1 MIKYEIQRIKK
12 VLENGELIIYP
23 TDTVYGIA
31 GSIYNEESLKNIYL
45 AKKRDFSSPLIVL
58 ISDLKKLDEI
68 AIIPDEN
75 REKIDNLISNFW
87 PGALTIILKK
97 QEWIPNIMTNNKDTI
112 GVRMPNL
119 DTALQIIEEA
129 GGVLPTTSAN
139 ISGEKTPNSFLELS
153 KEIKEKVTLVI
164 DGGATPLKQE
174 STIIDMTSIPK
185 ILRTGA
191 ISIEEIEKIIGKI

>member
-1 MIKYEIQRIKK
+1 MIKYELQRIKK

-97 QEWIPNIMTNNKDTI
+97 QEWIPNIMTSNKDTI

-164 DGGATPLKQE
+164 DGGVTPLKQE

>member
-1 MIKYEIQRIKK
+1 MIKYELQRIKK

-164 DGGATPLKQE
+164 DGGVTPLKQE